1 MLTLVA
7 NAESRVGLGVGAGV
21 GAGVGFGSGDGD
33 GSDSNEA
40 VVNKEGLDPDEGVGL
55 GSWD

>member
-40 VVNKEGLDPDEGVGL
+40 VVKKEGSDPDEEVGL
-55 GSWD
+55 DSWD